1 MTNNKLIF
9 KKNINN
15 QGIPITNCFFNDDP
29 ENILATMVEDVPE
42 NFQEPLYLQK
52 SVVVSVPY
60 NDDGTRIEIS
70 IWFSPNE
77 SNEKMSEVIQSYFDW
92 RFKNLKNKNTS
103 MSFDDNGKLAP
114 INKLL
119 IDPIQYYK
127 QQSRLNR

>member
-1 MTNNKLIF
+1 MTNSKLIF

-15 QGIPITNCFFNDDP
+15 QGIPITNCFFDDDP

-52 SVVVSVPY
+52 SIVVSVPY
-60 NDDGTRIEIS
+60 NDDSTRIEIS

-92 RFKNLKNKNTS
+92 RFKNLKDKNT
-103 MSFDDNGKLAP
+103 FLNYHP
-114 INKLL
+114 IVVSKSL
-119 IDPIQYYK
+119 IFYNVKKDSKK
-127 QQSRLNR
+127 QINFF